1 MGIMYLTSHAPEDMI
16 FFAGTVVPVGEG
28 RAGRMLL
35 LASGRWHP
43 FVASINRHWVLAN
56 ENRELFWYIAD
67 GHIHGALDHPPVPSA
82 RMVCC

>member
-1 MGIMYLTSHAPEDMI
+1 MYLTSHAPEDMI

-28 RAGRMLL
+28 RDGRMLF